1 MKTRENHKIIKGF
14 RTILAAGVLA
24 GSILAGGGVET
35 ASAGQLQLCAKLD
48 RKTEA
53 IRSGSPVKVRAEC
66 GRGELKLPGDLVIP
80 GDMYIPGEMYIVTPE
95 IMEFLKSL
103 GARIQGIERLVGCD
117 KDQLDC
123 DGDTAIPG
131 DMYKPGEALKPTQA
145 HNEYARQMADLLLQ
159 VDLLEEPPV
168 RRLVQNQARLL
179 GLLQLFRVSSTDLGE
194 RS

>member
-1 MKTRENHKIIKGF
+1 MKTRENHKIIKGY

-24 GSILAGGGVET
+24 GSILEGGGVET

-95 IMEFLKSL
+95 IMEFLRSL
-103 GARIQGIERLVGCD
+103 GARIQGLEGLIGCD
-117 KDQLDC
+117 KDQPDC
-123 DGDTAIPG
+123 DGDTALPG
-131 DMYKPGEALKPTQA
+131 DMYKPGEMQVLDKATLEYLSALAKRVGWIEDAIGCEPETDDCGPQDD
-145 HNEYARQMADLLLQ
+145 AD
-159 VDLLEEPPV
+159 
-168 RRLVQNQARLL
+168 NK
-179 GLLQLFRVSSTDLGE
+179 
-194 RS
+194 